1 MADDKLF
8 RKAALDKLASP
19 ERLDVLMQVTK
30 PQDSIARWTFAG
42 LAAAGLFWGFFGSM
56 PERIPGEGQLRGGG
70 GIQTIQAAGDGI
82 LTALDLRENSVVAP
96 DQQVATIT
104 SVGMEQDSEAARLKW
119 MEAERL
125 AAETRSS
132 QQGTIADLRAQQ
144 ADLRNQLK
152 QQQDRRA
159 TTEPL
164 VTAGDLPGIRLIEID
179 REIERLTSRINEFN
193 IQITERESSIRS
205 AESQARQAKIA
216 YDQTTG
222 TSEAVE
228 QVRSTI
234 AGRVIRVAKRQGDR
248 VSRGEVL
255 AEVETEAKSQALEV
269 VAFVPASFGRRIA
282 VGHPVQVTVAGIKR
296 EESGFLKGTVTF
308 FSDAPVGPDR
318 VAAIT
323 KESKGAGPSY
333 EVRVAPTEDPA
344 TVSGYAWSTGK
355 GPPQQISGGVQ
366 VQVAVE
372 VGERTPI
379 SLLIPY
385 LRGLFGA

>member
-30 PQDSIARWTFAG
+30 PQDRIARWTFVG
-42 LAAAGLFWGFFGSM
+42 LAAAGMVWGFFGSM

-82 LTALDLRENSVVAP
+82 LTSLDLVENRTVAP
-96 DQQVATIT
+96 DQLVATIT

-125 AAETRSS
+125 AAETRSAEA
-132 QQGTIADLRAQQ
+132 GTIADLQAQQ
-144 ADLRNQLK
+144 RDLEGQLK

-159 TTEPL
+159 TIKPA
-164 VTAGDLPGIRLIEID
+164 VDRGDLPGLRLIEID
-179 REIERLTSRINEFN
+179 REIERLRSRITEFT
-193 IQITERESSIRS
+193 IQITGRQASIRS

-216 YDQTTG
+216 YDQRTT
-222 TSEAVE
+222 TSAAVE
-228 QVRSTI
+228 QVTSTI
-234 AGRVIRVAKRQGDR
+234 AGRVVRVMKQQGDR
-248 VSRGEVL
+248 VTRGDVL
-255 AEVETEAKSQALEV
+255 AEVETEAKGQALEV
-269 VAFVPASFGRRIA
+269 VAFVPASFGRKIA

-318 VAAIT
+318 VSQIT
-323 KESKGAGPSY
+323 KESKGGGPSY

-344 TVSGYAWSTGK
+344 TISRYAWSTGK
-355 GPPQQISGGVQ
+355 GPPQQISGGVL
-366 VQVAVE
+366 VQIAVE

-379 SLLIPY
+379 SLLLPY